1 MNMKQ
6 MINWRKSLT
15 ISTLLL
21 SGLTAFVPP
30 STAASTATTQESQ
43 TPKLTSFQNE
53 GVYQLAQSS
62 DNCRSVLTSH

>member
-1 MNMKQ
+1 
-6 MINWRKSLT
+6 
-15 ISTLLL
+15 L